1 MKIRVRFAPS
11 PTGPLH
17 IGGLRTAL
25 FNYLIAKKSGGK
37 FILRIEDTDS
47 KRTVDGAEKHI
58 IDSLEWLGLD
68 FDEGPIR
75 QSNRSKLYKKQV
87 DKLLKQG
94 NAYYAFDS
102 QEDLDGARE
111 AGGKDFKYNVKTR
124 MGLNNSFTVSEQEIK
139 KRVKVINDP
148 AAIRNVSEKL
158 FSTKYQ
164 KFMPDTIFSQNI
176 DEIRKFF
183 KKHKKVIVKPI
194 NSYSGNN
201 IHLFTKFNL
210 KFFQKFI
217 KKHNH
222 IMCQKYLP
230 KIKEGDKR
238 VFLINGKVRGAISR
252 IPKKGSFLSNLSK
265 GAKPINV
272 KLTNKEM
279 KISKLISKDLKKDKI
294 FFAGIDFIDEQLNG
308 DINVTSPTGLK
319 TFYDLSKINLAS
331 TFWKE
336 LKA

>member
-1 MKIRVRFAPS
+1 MTNKIIAIQGNHPS
-11 PTGPLH
+11 KLNPLTDTSIFLAH
-17 IGGLRTAL
+17 EIQKK
-25 FNYLIAKKSGGK
+25 NYKIFYYDPKDLSIINFKVIAKGFFVK
-37 FILRIEDTDS
+37 FDYRKKKFFEIL
-47 KRTVDGAEKHI
+47 KKQK
-58 IDSLEWLGLD
+58 LELVKCKYLL
-68 FDEGPIR
+68 IR
-75 QSNRSKLYKKQV
+75 QDPPFNLEYICSTLIL
-87 DKLLKQG
+87 DK
-94 NAYYAFDS
+94 
-102 QEDLDGARE
+102 
-111 AGGKDFKYNVKTR
+111 
-124 MGLNNSFTVSEQEIK
+124 IK

-201 IHLFTKFNL
+201 IYLLTKFNL

-238 VFLINGKVRGAISR
+238 VFLINGKVCGAISR

-265 GAKPINV
+265 GAKPINI